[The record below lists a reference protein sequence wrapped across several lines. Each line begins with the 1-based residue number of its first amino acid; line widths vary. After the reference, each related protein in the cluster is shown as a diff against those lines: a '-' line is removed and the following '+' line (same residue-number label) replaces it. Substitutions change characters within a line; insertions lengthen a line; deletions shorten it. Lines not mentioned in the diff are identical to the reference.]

1 MSFAPV
7 DLFLK
12 DTSPLEHPIPDVV
25 VRVLSF
31 DGKLLYTQTFTDDS
45 GRASFLLPDQATY
58 QIRFYK
64 FGLALPNPKF
74 IEVLPAPG
82 LNSFDVAAEV
92 LAPPIPADAR
102 LCTCFGYFRNPDG
115 SPADSVDMSF
125 IPKFRPLL
133 LDGSALLVERT
144 IIRTD
149 ERGYAQVNLIRNGQ
163 YDVTLQG
170 MEDMQRR
177 INVPDAP
184 NVNLPDLLFP
194 VISQITFDP
203 PGPYTLNVGDEMQL
217 TPTVHTSDGNTTN
230 AYDVIWGTS
239 DANVLG
245 VLIAGGVI
253 TIRGG
258 SIGIGYVTGTRAD
271 QTIVRIP
278 DSPIIGVPLPVV
290 VQ

>member
-1 MSFAPV
+1 MSFVPV
-7 DLFLK
+7 DMFLK
-12 DTSPLEHPIPDVV
+12 DTSPIKNPIPDVV
-25 VRVLSF
+25 VRVFSA
-31 DGKLLYTQTFTDDS
+31 DGKMVFTQTLTNDD
-45 GRASFLLPDQATY
+45 GKASFLLPDQATY
-58 QIRFYK
+58 QVRFYK
-64 FGLALPNPKF
+64 FGLSLPNPKY
-74 IEVLPAPG
+74 IDVLPSPG
-82 LNSFDVAAEV
+82 VNSFDVAAEV
-92 LAPPIPADAR
+92 LEPPIPLDVR
-102 LCTCFGYFRNPDG
+102 LCTCFGFFRNPDG
-115 SPADSVDMSF
+115 SPADAVDMAF

-133 LDGSALLVERT
+133 LDGSAMLVERT

-149 ERGYAQVNLIRNGQ
+149 ERGYAQVNLVRNGQ
-163 YDVTLQG
+163 YDVTVQG

-194 VISQITFDP
+194 VIDRITFDP

-217 TPTVHTSDGNTTN
+217 TPTVHTTDGNTTDT
-230 AYDVIWGTS
+230 YDVIWGTS

-245 VLIAGGVI
+245 VLLAGGII

-258 SIGIGYVTGTRAD
+258 SPGTGYVTGTRAD

-278 DSPIIGVPLPVV
+278 DSPIVGVPLPVV